1 MLYVKSYIQMLFVHF
16 FKQVEGVQGS
26 RNQLL
31 AQNGTQDVLIKV
43 HKVKMRNLH
52 GCDWFY

>member
-1 MLYVKSYIQMLFVHF
+1 MVYVKSYIQMLVVHF